1 MCVFGAFK
9 DFGIIAVL
17 KGLDFD
23 KKKTHTHTH
32 TMQGQSTTTS
42 STVYKDPE
50 VKVISL

>member
-23 KKKTHTHTH
+23 KKNTHTV
-32 TMQGQSTTTS
+32 QGQSTTTS